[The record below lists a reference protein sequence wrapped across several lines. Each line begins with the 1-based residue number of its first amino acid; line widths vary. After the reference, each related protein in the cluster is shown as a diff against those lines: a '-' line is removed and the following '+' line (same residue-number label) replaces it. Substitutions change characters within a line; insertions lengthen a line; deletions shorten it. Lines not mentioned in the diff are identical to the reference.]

1 MEKRMSATRH
11 VPRDAGKFS
20 GRTRYTELSAGDGGG
35 GLGNGGGRRLLLWP
49 PPKVSVGGGGA
60 GDGGGSDRPGQFGE
74 NSTVALRTPNQRHD
88 VLRAFGPLP
97 FSHASKMETMV
108 EVAAERHRSLYWFL

>member
-1 MEKRMSATRH
+1 MSATRH

-35 GLGNGGGRRLLLWP
+35 GLGNGGGRRLFLWP
-49 PPKVSVGGGGA
+49 PPKGSGGGGGA

-74 NSTVALRTPNQRHD
+74 NSTVALRTPSQRHD

-97 FSHASKMETMV
+97 FSHVSKMETMV